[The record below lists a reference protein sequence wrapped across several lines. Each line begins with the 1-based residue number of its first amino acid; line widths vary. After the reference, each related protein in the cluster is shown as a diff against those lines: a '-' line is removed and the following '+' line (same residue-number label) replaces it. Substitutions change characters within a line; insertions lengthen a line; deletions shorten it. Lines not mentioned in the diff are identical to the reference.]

1 MENLPLKYLLV
12 GLGLLVVLTIANIFI
27 TYKAKHTSKLLV
39 RASYFIGIVLVIING
54 LRMLNDSYT
63 MVAANVIVLASLIF
77 SWIRTE
83 KGERKAAKE
92 E

>member
-1 MENLPLKYLLV
+1 MEIIPLKFLLA
-12 GLGLLVVLTIANIFI
+12 GLGLLVVLTIANFYI
-27 TYKAKHTSKLLV
+27 TYKTKHSSKLLV
-39 RASYFIGIVLVIING
+39 RASYVIGIVLVLING

-63 MVAANVIVLASLIF
+63 MVVANVIVLASLIF

-83 KGERKAAKE
+83 KGESRAAKE